1 MEFTG
6 LAGPRVQQTQTRRV
20 QCLPVQHPGVGVATP
35 AVHRVTNQRQ
45 LAMLHVHANLMR
57 APGFQFDP
65 QQGVLGEAL
74 LNPEMGDRMT
84 PALPDLITSAV
95 ARVAGNRLIDGAPC
109 DHFAPD
115 QGQVLALDF
124 PLRQS
129 PHQRGMRWQVAGN
142 HQQTG
147 CQLVQAMDDPGARHR
162 SQLRPVVQQGVLQG
176 PARLP
181 GTGMDRQASRLVDD
195 QQVGI
200 LVNDLQRDRLGL
212 HLGFRIGLVRNFQPQ
227 LLSELQRAAGAGL
240 HLAIHLQA
248 ALTDPGLYPGPAVG
262 TERAGQPAIQPLTG
276 GRFGNINYEFFQGL
290 LYTVRLVFQ
299 RVSGV
304 LIRLVFI
311 IMAAFTLHGCAGDG
325 GELPSPNPFKP
336 DANDRRIA
344 RADAQQL
351 YRAGRKAL
359 DSGDFANAL
368 AFYSRLDASYPFTP
382 EATQGQLE
390 GIYARFRSF
399 ETEAAA
405 SAADRFLRAHPR
417 HPHVDYVLYLRGL
430 IHFESTATD
439 ILDLLDI
446 ESTGRDPVDARRSF
460 EEFARLLQTYPDSK
474 YAPDARAR
482 MVWLRERIA
491 KHYFAI
497 ADYYRRRGAW
507 VAAIRRGE
515 EVLNEFRDTQVALD
529 TLILLEES
537 YRQLGLDEQADSMQK
552 LIAANRARPLAKE
565 PAAAPRAQAAPP
577 AMPAKAAPEPAAT
590 PVKPEPAKSTETPTE
605 STPASPQPRSRQPM
619 VMPSME
625 PIVYPGN

>member
-1 MEFTG
+1 MQRLTM
-6 LAGPRVQQTQTRRV
+6 
-20 QCLPVQHPGVGVATP
+20 QHPAVRVATP
-35 AVHRVTNQRQ
+35 AIDGVTDQWQ
-45 LAMLHVHANLMR
+45 LAMLHVYPNLVR
-57 APGFQFDP
+57 ATGFQLDP
-65 QQGVLGEAL
+65 QQGVLGKPFL
-74 LNPEMGDRMT
+74 HPKMGHRV
-84 PALPDLITSAV
+84 PATLPNLIAPAV
-95 ARVAGNRLIDGAPC
+95 ARVAGDGLIYRSPGNYL
-109 DHFAPD
+109 APD
-115 QGQVLALDF
+115 QGQVF
-124 PLRQS
+124 PLNFPLSQG
-129 PHQRGMRWQVAGN
+129 PHQRGVRRQVPGDN
-142 HQQTG
+142 QQAG
-147 CQLVQAMDDPGARHR
+147 CQLVQPVHDTGPRHR
-162 SQLRPVVQQGVLQG
+162 RQFGPVVQQGVLHR
-176 PARLP
+176 ATCLP
-181 GTGMDRQASRLVDD
+181 GPGVHRQTRRLVDD
-195 QQVGI
+195 QKIRI
-200 LVNDLQRDRLGL
+200 LVHNFQGNWLGL
-212 HLGFRIGLVRNFQPQ
+212 HLGFRIRFVRNFQPD
-227 LLSELQRAAGAGL
+227 LLSEFERAAGAGL
-240 HLAIHLQA
+240 NPTVHLQPTF
-248 ALTDPGLYPGPAVG
+248 LDPGLYPGPTVG
-262 TERAGQPAIQPLTG
+262 AQRAGQPAIQSLAG
-276 GRFGNINYEFFQGL
+276 GIFGNINYEFFQGL

-311 IMAAFTLHGCAGDG
+311 IMAAFTLHGCAGNGD
-325 GELPSPNPFKP
+325 ELPSPNPFKP

-351 YRAGRKAL
+351 YKAGRKAL

-405 SAADRFLRAHPR
+405 SAADRFMRAHPR
-417 HPHVDYVLYLRGL
+417 HPNVDYVLYLRGL

-439 ILDLLDI
+439 ILDLVDI

-491 KHYFAI
+491 KHYFGI

-515 EVLNEFRDTQVALD
+515 EVLNEFRDTKVALD

-537 YRQLGLDEQADSMQK
+537 YREMGLEEQATTMQK
-552 LIAANRARPLAKE
+552 LVAANQLRPLPKE
-565 PAAAPRAQAAPP
+565 PAAIARIKAPP
-577 AMPAKAAPEPAAT
+577 PALPAEPAPQLVKEPAQEPAKADKPQKAEPMT
-590 PVKPEPAKSTETPTE
+590 PAD
-605 STPASPQPRSRQPM
+605 STPAQEPRRSAPPM

-625 PIVYPGN
+625 PIIYPGN